1 MRSPFPL
8 SGCALSVAVLLTAT
22 PAQSKRVS
30 PSAHIASRNASV
42 SADGQTDAPDDETP
56 EERTA
61 RLKRRAAQNQKQQP
75 DKKTLPERDPLPNEQ
90 PEDVPEDT
98 TDSPDAPKSHTRR
111 NSDADKSGKKKK
123 MDTTVEANDVDE
135 EDNTP
140 LRNAPGALRKKAQP
154 LELFGYS
161 YFTQA
166 RETIQI
172 RRNTLRQYAGN
183 GQAGVA
189 GMSGKRDSGK
199 EISTSNSRGEEATQ
213 NRNSGERNGR
223 ELGQDRSGQEKS
235 GRDGI
240 GQDKTGQETDE
251 QGKENASN
259 RKHSN
264 SIDARQSILGPDDMQ
279 ALNVFAPAP
288 ERYQLGA
295 GDTVTIRY
303 WSRTLE
309 ATEATLTVDAG
320 GTLALPSG
328 DRIVARGQT
337 ASQAQEA
344 IRAHLA
350 RKFRQIQVTL
360 ALKELR
366 TITVLVTGE
375 AYAPGSYQ
383 MPATVT
389 LFNML
394 YACGGASERGTLR
407 NIQVRRTDGT
417 TRPFDFYHF
426 LLRGD
431 SSQDTP
437 LQPGDVIFIPPS
449 ETRVSV
455 TGEVFRPAIFE
466 LLKNEKLRDAV
477 GFAGGVKPSG
487 IAQRVSVQSVQPG
500 SEHRLVDANLNL
512 QDATNNPTLY
522 DGDIVEL
529 LSIRSQIANLVSVEG
544 AVDQPSRYALAP
556 NMTAADLIDRARGL
570 RDDVYMLRADLFRAN
585 PDNTQKLVSLD
596 LTKVQK
602 REPGANP
609 VLQPRDRLVVYSASD
624 VQFMGFRRVTVK
636 GAIRKPGAYY
646 RADNMRVGDLL
657 LQAGGPQPDASLRQA
672 FLQRRNDDGTYG
684 PLVKV
689 DVGKALAGDG
699 AENIEVQDR
708 DTLTLFTLKD
718 AQFTPESSVEISGP
732 VQREGKYTLA
742 AGMKLSDLL
751 QLSGGAL
758 PKAGERI
765 EIAHAHAESGMK
777 PLVVALDMRTKQCS
791 DDPVLLPGDI
801 VILKARG
808 EYEDKPRI
816 VRVYGAVDRPGPVI
830 LHTRSMRLSDVIKEA
845 GGLTTDAYMPGSEFT
860 RNSEMLETGTQK
872 QYALLIS
879 HLMDGQ
885 NQAEYKREMAKADM
899 ERLKS
904 VNSASKSDFPI
915 SIPGLTGGAGDGATT
930 AAASSK
936 TLDKLLSQDLV
947 STPRVLSAQDLEPKG
962 NVFVNLTGAMQ
973 KPGGNDDL
981 VMMDGDVITVP
992 TKPSTIQV
1000 VGGVT
1005 QSRAVPFQQ
1014 GATAEYYVTSAGG
1027 FAPDAARDHII
1038 VIRLGGGL
1046 MPLNK
1051 VHALLPG
1058 DVIMVPTKVQAEQLS
1073 KRSNGVDSFFKS
1085 LTSSSLLF
1093 FGAKKLLGF

>member
-1 MRSPFPL
+1 MRSPFLL

-30 PSAHIASRNASV
+30 PSAHILPRHAAVNV
-42 SADGQTDAPDDETP
+42 DGQTDAPDDETP
-56 EERTA
+56 EERSA
-61 RLKRRAAQNQKQQP
+61 RLKRRAAQNQKQLP
-75 DKKTLPERDPLPNEQ
+75 DKKTLPERDALPNDQ
-90 PEDVPEDT
+90 PEDGSEDT
-98 TDSPDAPKSHTRR
+98 TDSPDAPKSHTR
-111 NSDADKSGKKKK
+111 SDKSGKRGKTG
-123 MDTTVEANDVDE
+123 TTAETNDADE

-140 LRNAPGALRKKAQP
+140 LRNAPGAPRKKAQP

-172 RRNTLRQYAGN
+172 RRNTLRRYAGN
-183 GQAGVA
+183 GQAGVGGA
-189 GMSGKRDSGK
+189 NGRRDSDKGT
-199 EISTSNSRGEEATQ
+199 STPNAGSEEAKTTRRAGSGQ
-213 NRNSGERNGR
+213 GDAGHDDSGEQRGRRSETGESRNTGQRNGR
-223 ELGQDRSGQEKS
+223 DLGQDR
-235 GRDGI
+235 I
-240 GQDKTGQETDE
+240 GQDKTRQETDE
-251 QGKENASN
+251 QGQENATVSN
-259 RKHSN
+259 HKRSA
-264 SIDARQSILGPDDMQ
+264 SMDARQSILGPDDMQ

-309 ATEATLTVDAG
+309 ATEATLTVDTG

-328 DRIVARGQT
+328 DRIVVRGQT

-344 IRAHLA
+344 IRAQLS

-394 YACGGASERGTLR
+394 YACGGASEQGTLR

-437 LQPGDVIFIPPS
+437 LQPGDVIFIPPA

-466 LLKNEKLRDAV
+466 LRKDEKLRDAV

-512 QDATNNPTLY
+512 QDATNNPALY

-596 LTKVQK
+596 LTKVLK
-602 REPGANP
+602 RESGANP

-689 DVGKALAGDG
+689 DVGKALAGDN
-699 AENIEVQDR
+699 AENTEVQDR

-718 AQFTPESSVEISGP
+718 AQFTPEASVEISGP

-765 EIAHAHAESGMK
+765 EIAHA
-777 PLVVALDMRTKQCS
+777 
-791 DDPVLLPGDI
+791 
-801 VILKARG
+801 
-808 EYEDKPRI
+808 
-816 VRVYGAVDRPGPVI
+816 
-830 LHTRSMRLSDVIKEA
+830 
-845 GGLTTDAYMPGSEFT
+845 
-860 RNSEMLETGTQK
+860 
-872 QYALLIS
+872 
-879 HLMDGQ
+879 
-885 NQAEYKREMAKADM
+885 
-899 ERLKS
+899 
-904 VNSASKSDFPI
+904 
-915 SIPGLTGGAGDGATT
+915 
-930 AAASSK
+930 
-936 TLDKLLSQDLV
+936 
-947 STPRVLSAQDLEPKG
+947 TP
-962 NVFVNLTGAMQ
+962 N
-973 KPGGNDDL
+973 
-981 VMMDGDVITVP
+981 
-992 TKPSTIQV
+992 
-1000 VGGVT
+1000 
-1005 QSRAVPFQQ
+1005 RA
-1014 GATAEYYVTSAGG
+1014 
-1027 FAPDAARDHII
+1027 
-1038 VIRLGGGL
+1038 
-1046 MPLNK
+1046 
-1051 VHALLPG
+1051 
-1058 DVIMVPTKVQAEQLS
+1058 
-1073 KRSNGVDSFFKS
+1073 
-1085 LTSSSLLF
+1085 
-1093 FGAKKLLGF
+1093 